1 MNNCNILGQKQ
12 HHFYNFMKQ
21 IFKGCNEES
30 VAVSMTLH
38 VFKNKTRFLYKRSF
52 RNSSEELAQL
62 R

>member
-12 HHFYNFMKQ
+12 QHFYNFMKW

-38 VFKNKTRFLYKRSF
+38 VFKNKTFLYIRSF
-52 RNSSEELAQL
+52 RNSSEKLAQL